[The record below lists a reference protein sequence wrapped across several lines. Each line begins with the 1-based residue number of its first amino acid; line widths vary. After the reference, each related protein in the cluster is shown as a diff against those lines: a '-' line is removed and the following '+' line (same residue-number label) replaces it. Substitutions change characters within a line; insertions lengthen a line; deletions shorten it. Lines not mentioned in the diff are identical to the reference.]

1 MNDLAAEGNYFWQ
14 DGTNVNMSF
23 MYVYIHV
30 NIKPLIAIYE
40 HSNLHIV
47 AV

>member
-30 NIKPLIAIYE
+30 IVKPLNVIYE
-40 HSNLHIV
+40 RSNLLIV

>member
-30 NIKPLIAIYE
+30 NVKLLNAPCE

>member
-23 MYVYIHV
+23 MYVYIHAYV
-30 NIKPLIAIYE
+30 KPLNVIFE
-40 HSNLHIV
+40 HSNLHKV